1 MRGVFALVE
10 AVSAR
15 SSLVVKTK
23 KGASLTAAFSID
35 LDNWLDEFG
44 ALMDRIRPRFARYE
58 SARHAAG
65 LMLGLLSNLERK
77 NCWTIAE
84 ERGDVTPHGL
94 QHMLSRASWDEDAV
108 AADVRDYVTTAL
120 ADPDAVLVVDET
132 GDLKKGAATVGVQ
145 RQYTGTAGRIENSQ
159 VAVYLTYAGTRG
171 HALIDTALYL
181 PRSWTEDLARLA
193 RAGVPDDVDFA
204 TKPALAQEMI
214 AAALDAGVPASW
226 VAGDEVYGADT
237 ALRSA
242 CRRRGVGYVLNVACN
257 HHVVTAGCRVDALIV
272 DTPAFAWQR
281 LSAGAGS
288 KGPRMYSWLLID
300 IDSALPGHEWIMVR
314 RNDST
319 QELAYYRCWSPHPV
333 PLPTLVAV
341 AGRRWTIE
349 ESFQAAKSQA
359 GLDEHQVRT
368 WTSWRRWVILSMLAM
383 AFVAVTAANE
393 RDNTPTPDGLI
404 PFTLNEI
411 RRLFDKLIL
420 ARTATADTIW
430 AWSLW
435 RRKHQA
441 TARYYHYQ
449 RRSGHQ

>member
-1 MRGVFALVE
+1 M
-10 AVSAR
+10 
-15 SSLVVKTK
+15 KTK
-23 KGASLTAAFSID
+23 KTAALTAAYSID
-35 LDNWLDEFG
+35 PDSWLDEFG
-44 ALMDRIRPRFARYE
+44 ALMDRIRPRFSRYE
-58 SARHAAG
+58 PARHATG

-108 AADVRDYVTTAL
+108 AGDVRDYVTTAF

-132 GDLKKGAATVGVQ
+132 GDVKKGAATVGVQ

-159 VAVYLTYAGTRG
+159 VAVYLTYAAGRG
-171 HALIDTALYL
+171 HALIDGALYL
-181 PRSWTEDLARLA
+181 PKSWAEDQSRRA
-193 RAGVPDDVDFA
+193 RAGVPDDIEFA
-204 TKPALAQEMI
+204 TKPVLAQRMI
-214 AAALDAGVPASW
+214 TSALDAGVLASW
-226 VAGDEVYGADT
+226 VAGGEVYGADN

-242 CRRRGVGYVLNVACN
+242 CQHRGVGYVLAVACN
-257 HHVVTAGCRVDALIV
+257 HYVVTTQCRVDALV
-272 DTPAFAWQR
+272 AEMPAFGWQR
-281 LSAGAGS
+281 LSAGPGS
-288 KGPRMYSWLLID
+288 KGPRLYSWLLID
-300 IDSALPGHEWIMVR
+300 IASTLPGHEWIMVR

-319 QELAYYRCWSPHPV
+319 GELAYYRCWSPRPV
-333 PLPTLVAV
+333 PLSTLVRV

-349 ESFQAAKSQA
+349 ESFQAAKGQA

-383 AFVAVTAANE
+383 AFLAVTCANE
-393 RDNTPTPDGLI
+393 RDGTPTPHGLI

-420 ARTATADTIW
+420 ARTATQDTIW

-441 TARYYHYQ
+441 IARSCHYQ
-449 RRSGHQ
+449 RRSEPQ

>member
-1 MRGVFALVE
+1 
-10 AVSAR
+10 
-15 SSLVVKTK
+15 VKTRK
-23 KGASLTAAFSID
+23 TAALTAAFRID
-35 LDNWLDEFG
+35 SDGWLDGFG

-58 SARHAAG
+58 PARHAAG

-84 ERGDVTPHGL
+84 ARGDLTPYGL

-108 AADVRDYVTTAL
+108 AGDVRDYVSCAF

-132 GDLKKGAATVGVQ
+132 GDLKKGGATVGVQ

-159 VAVYLTYAGTRG
+159 VAVYLTYAAARG
-171 HALIDTALYL
+171 HALIDTRLYL
-181 PRSWTEDLARLA
+181 PKSWTEDRSRRV
-193 RAGVPDDVDFA
+193 RAGVPDDVEFA
-204 TKPALAQEMI
+204 TKPALAQRMI
-214 AAALDAGVPASW
+214 ISALDADVPASW
-226 VAGDEVYGADT
+226 VAGDEVYGADS
-237 ALRSA
+237 ALRTA
-242 CRRRGVGYVLNVACN
+242 CRERGVGYVLAVACN
-257 HHVVTAGCRVDALIV
+257 HHVVTAGCRVDALTAGIP
-272 DTPAFAWQR
+272 TFGWQR
-281 LSAGAGS
+281 LSAGSGS
-288 KGPRMYSWLLID
+288 KGPRLYSWLVID
-300 IDSALPGHEWIMVR
+300 ITSALPGHEWIMVR

-319 QELAYYRCWSPHPV
+319 GELAYYRCWSAHPV
-333 PLPTLVAV
+333 PLQTLVRV

-349 ESFQAAKSQA
+349 ESFQAAKGQA

-383 AFVAVTAANE
+383 AFLAVTAANE
-393 RDNTPTPDGLI
+393 RDNTPAPQGLI

-420 ARTATADTIW
+420 ARTATEDTIW

-441 TARYYHYQ
+441 AARTCHYQ
-449 RRSGHQ
+449 RRSEHQ

>member
-1 MRGVFALVE
+1 VFALVE

-15 SSLVVKTK
+15 LSLVVKTIQS
-23 KGASLTAAFSID
+23 AAPTAASSID
-35 LDNWLDEFG
+35 PDHWLDEFG
-44 ALMDRIRPRFARYE
+44 ALMDRIRSRFARFE

-84 ERGDVTPHGL
+84 ERGDVTPYGL

-108 AADVRDYVTTAL
+108 AADVRDYVTTAF

-132 GDLKKGAATVGVQ
+132 GDLKKGTATVGVQ
-145 RQYTGTAGRIENSQ
+145 RQYTGTAGRIENAQ
-159 VAVYLTYAGTRG
+159 VAVYLTYAAARG
-171 HALIDTALYL
+171 HALIDGRLYL
-181 PRSWTEDLARLA
+181 PKSWTEDPAKLA
-193 RAGVPDDVDFA
+193 RAGVPDDVGFA

-214 AAALDAGVPASW
+214 TAVLDAGVPASW

-237 ALRSA
+237 ALRTT
-242 CRRRGVGYVLNVACN
+242 CRERGVGYVLNVACN
-257 HHVVTAGCRVDALIV
+257 HHVVTARCRVDALV
-272 DTPAFAWQR
+272 AEKPEFVWQR

-288 KGPRMYSWLLID
+288 KGPRMYSWLRID
-300 IDSALPGHEWIMVR
+300 IDSALPGHEWIMLR

-319 QELAYYRCWSPHPV
+319 GELAYYRCWSPHSV
-333 PLPTLVAV
+333 PLSTLVAV
-341 AGRRWTIE
+341 AGQRWTIE
-349 ESFQAAKSQA
+349 ESFQAAKGQA

-368 WTSWRRWVILSMLAM
+368 WRSWRRWVILSMLAM
-383 AFVAVTAANE
+383 AFLAVTAAKD
-393 RDNTPTPDGLI
+393 RDHTPTPPGLI

-420 ARTATADTIW
+420 TRTATQDTIW

-441 TARYYHYQ
+441 TARHHHYQ
-449 RRSGHQ
+449 RRSEHQ

>member
-1 MRGVFALVE
+1 M
-10 AVSAR
+10 
-15 SSLVVKTK
+15 KTK
-23 KGASLTAAFSID
+23 KTAALTAAFSID
-35 LDNWLDEFG
+35 RDRWLDEFG

-84 ERGDVTPHGL
+84 ERGDVTPYGL

-108 AADVRDYVTTAL
+108 AADVRDYVTTAF

-132 GDLKKGAATVGVQ
+132 GDLKKGVATVGVQ

-159 VAVYLTYAGTRG
+159 VAVYLTYAAVRG
-171 HALIDTALYL
+171 HALIDGRLYL
-181 PRSWTEDLARLA
+181 PKSWTEDPGKLA
-193 RAGVPDDVDFA
+193 RAGVPDDIGFA
-204 TKPALAQEMI
+204 TKPALAQQMI
-214 AAALDAGVPASW
+214 VDALDAGVPASW
-226 VAGDEVYGADT
+226 VAGDEVYGADSS
-237 ALRSA
+237 LRNV
-242 CRRRGVGYVLNVACN
+242 CREKGVGYVLNVACN
-257 HHVVTAGCRVDALIV
+257 HHVVTAGCRVDALV
-272 DTPAFAWQR
+272 VETPAFAWQR

-288 KGPRMYSWLLID
+288 KGPRVYSWLRIE
-300 IDSALPGHEWIMVR
+300 IASALPGHEWILVR

-319 QELAYYRCWSPHPV
+319 GELAYYRCWSPRPV
-333 PLPTLVAV
+333 SLSVLVGV

-349 ESFQAAKSQA
+349 ESFQAAKGQA

-383 AFVAVTAANE
+383 AFLAVTCANE
-393 RDNTPTPDGLI
+393 RRHTPAPHGLI

-420 ARTATADTIW
+420 ARTATDDTIW

-449 RRSGHQ
+449 RRSEHQ